1 MKKIKYIFV
10 IAGAILFAAFISC
23 KKEFLEIP
31 AKGTLSDAVLA
42 NKIGV
47 ENLLI
52 GAYANLDGV
61 VSTNIGL
68 AWPNAPDN
76 WVFGSIAGG
85 DAHKGSFGGDQPAID
100 PIAKFIADGSNLY
113 FNSKWNAVYNG
124 VTAAN
129 SVLRIEALAKDISD
143 ADRKNIVAQARFL
156 RGHYYFEL
164 KKMFNMVPWIDETT
178 IDLNQPNDQDIW
190 PKIEEDFKFAF
201 DNLPP
206 TQAQVGRANKW
217 AAGAY
222 LGKTYLYQKK
232 YTEAKTMFDQVISQ
246 GQTSNGLTYGLCKKF
261 EDNFDAAT
269 KNNKESVF
277 AIQMTAHDETNSS
290 SNSNQ
295 TGMLNFPGGGAP
307 FRRNGG
313 FHQPSIELVNSYRT
327 DASGLPVIHGYNQMA
342 VKNDMGL
349 LFTDAFTPD
358 AGNLDPRLD
367 WTVGRRGIP
376 YHDWQYYPGAPW
388 VLAQSYSGPYGPK
401 KNVYWK
407 ATQDLYADPSW
418 KFGSGTAINVLLI
431 RFADVLLMA
440 AEAEANAGS
449 LDKAQEYVNLV
460 RTRAADKDG
469 WLYDYKNP
477 SNPLEGFSNTPAAN
491 YTISTYPAGYFG
503 EIGKDEALR
512 AIYFERKLEL
522 AMEGHRFF
530 DLSRWGI
537 AEETLNNYF
546 DYEGAI
552 LTDIR
557 GGKFVKGK
565 NEYYPIPDFQIDLSK
580 TTSGPLLKQ
589 NPEY

>member
-1 MKKIKYIFV
+1 MKKIIYIYV
-10 IAGAILFAAFISC
+10 ITGAIFFTTFISC
-23 KKEFLEIP
+23 EEFLQVP
-31 AKGTLSDAVLA
+31 AQGALSEVVLA
-42 NKIGV
+42 NMTGV
-47 ENLLI
+47 EKLLV
-52 GAYANLDGV
+52 GAYSDLDGV
-61 VSTNIGL
+61 VSGAGS
-68 AWPNAPDN
+68 AWETAPGN
-76 WVFGSIAGG
+76 WIYGSIAGG

-100 PIAKFIADGSNLY
+100 PIMKFTADGSNGF
-113 FNSKWNAVYNG
+113 FNSKWNAVYDG
-124 VTAAN
+124 VTASNAILN
-129 SVLRIEALAKDISD
+129 LLGRAKDIS
-143 ADRKNIVAQARFL
+143 AEDRKNIEAQARFL

-178 IDLNQPNDQDIW
+178 IDFNQPNDQDIW
-190 PKIEEDFKFAF
+190 PKIEADFKFAF

-232 YTEAKTMFDQVISQ
+232 YAEAKTMFDQVISQ
-246 GQTSNGLTYGLCKKF
+246 GQTSNGLKYGLAEKF

-277 AIQMTAHDETNSS
+277 AIQMTANDGTNSVA
-290 SNSNQ
+290 NANQ
-295 TGMLNFPGGGAP
+295 GTMLNFPGGSAP
-307 FRRNGG
+307 FRRDGG
-313 FHQPSIELVNSYRT
+313 FHQPSLELVNSYRT
-327 DASGLPVIHGYNQMA
+327 DESGLPVIHGYNQLEI
-342 VKNDMGL
+342 KTDMGL
-349 LFTDAFTPD
+349 LSSDAFTPD
-358 AGNLDPRLD
+358 AGRLDPRLD

-376 YHDWQYYPGAPW
+376 FLDWGYYPGAAW

-407 ATQDLYADPSW
+407 ATQGLYADQSSW
-418 KFGSGTAINVLLI
+418 APGTAINVLLI

-440 AEAEANAGS
+440 AEVEANVGS

-460 RTRAADKDG
+460 RARAADKAG
-469 WLYDYKNP
+469 WVYTYKNP

-491 YTISTYPAGYFG
+491 YTISVYPAGYFG
-503 EIGKDEALR
+503 GIGKDEALR

-546 DYEGAI
+546 DYEGKI
-552 LTDIR
+552 VTDVR
-557 GGKFVKGK
+557 GGKFIKGK
-565 NEYYPIPDFQIDLSK
+565 NEYYPIPNFQIDLSK
-580 TTSGPLLKQ
+580 TPNGPLLKQ
-589 NPEY
+589 NPGY

>member
-10 IAGAILFAAFISC
+10 IAGAILFTAFISC
-23 KKEFLEIP
+23 KKEFLQEP
-31 AKGTLSDAVLA
+31 VKGALSDKILS

-47 ENLLI
+47 EKLLI
-52 GAYANLDGV
+52 GAYADLDGV
-61 VSTNIGL
+61 VNGGEARES
-68 AWPNAPDN
+68 PPDN
-76 WVFGSIAGG
+76 WMYGSIAGG
-85 DAHKGSFGGDQPAID
+85 DAHKGSFGGDLPAIAQ
-100 PIAKFIADGSNLY
+100 IMTFIADGSNGY
-113 FNSKWNAVYNG
+113 FNSKWSAVYDG
-124 VTAAN
+124 VTASN
-129 SVLRIEALAKDISD
+129 SVLTILGRAKDISD
-143 ADRKNIVAQARFL
+143 EDRKNIVAQARFL
-156 RGHYYFEL
+156 RGHYYLEL

-178 IDLNQPNDQDIW
+178 IDFNQPNDQDIW

-201 DNLPP
+201 DNLPSI
-206 TQAQVGRANKW
+206 QAQVGRANKW

-232 YTEAKTMFDQVISQ
+232 YNEAKTMFDDVILN
-246 GQTSNGLTYGLCKKF
+246 GQTSNGLKYGLSKKF

-277 AIQMTAHDETNSS
+277 AVQMTAHDGTNSIA
-290 SNSNQ
+290 NSNNG
-295 TGMLNFPGGGAP
+295 GMIAFPGGSAP
-307 FRRNGG
+307 FRRDGG

-327 DASGLPVIHGYNQMA
+327 NASGLPMIHGYNQMA

-349 LFTDAFTPD
+349 LSSDAFTPD
-358 AGNLDPRLD
+358 AGSLDPRLD
-367 WTVGRRGIP
+367 WTVGRRAIP
-376 YHDWQYYPGAPW
+376 FHDWGYYPGASW

-401 KNVYWK
+401 KNAYWK
-407 ATQDLYADPSW
+407 ATQNLYADQSSW
-418 KFGSGTAINVLLI
+418 APGTAINVLLI

-460 RTRAADKDG
+460 RARAADKDG
-469 WLYDYKNP
+469 WLYDYINP

-491 YTISTYPAGYFG
+491 YTISTYPAGYFD

-546 DYEGAI
+546 DYEGTI
-552 LTDIR
+552 LTDVR
-557 GGKFVKGK
+557 GAKFIKGK
-565 NEYYPIPDFQIDLSK
+565 NEYFPIPNLQIDLSK
-580 TTSGPLLKQ
+580 SASGPLLKQ
-589 NPEY
+589 NPGYN